1 MKKKCN
7 LFRLL
12 VKALAL
18 YAAEIILVI
27 GVVAGVF
34 YAVGFVSEL
43 LSGAADL
50 ETGILV
56 LFTIAG
62 MALFIDFKRGGE
74 QSCAKRGRN
83 SASSAAHASGKMIKT
98 YMAKELY

>member
-1 MKKKCN
+1 MKKECN

-43 LSGAADL
+43 FSGAADL

-62 MALFIDFKRGGE
+62 MALFIDFKRGGNSPVPNAAGIP
-74 QSCAKRGRN
+74 QAPQHTHQAK
-83 SASSAAHASGKMIKT
+83 
-98 YMAKELY
+98 